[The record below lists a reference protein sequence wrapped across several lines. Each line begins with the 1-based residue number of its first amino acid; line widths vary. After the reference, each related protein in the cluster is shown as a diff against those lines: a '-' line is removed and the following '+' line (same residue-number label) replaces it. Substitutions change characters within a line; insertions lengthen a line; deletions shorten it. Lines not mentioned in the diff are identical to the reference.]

1 MSLLNASAY
10 KINGGRITLPQ
21 ILTISRDVQTQSNH
35 VTTLTVSISW
45 PELGMP
51 GKQRV
56 TTPVAGRT
64 SLGRKDQQSDHLRR

>member
-51 GKQRV
+51 EKQRV
-56 TTPVAGRT
+56 TTAGTNVSREED
-64 SLGRKDQQSDHLRR
+64 RQSDHLRR